1 MRTVI
6 VYFSGTGNTKA
17 IARGY
22 ERVIAKAGHE
32 VVTSSIEDLHA
43 IPEHDFLIVGGPIYA
58 GNMPDK
64 LINWIRK
71 NIPVSKSNPKAI
83 VFSTS
88 AGLLNA
94 NGVKS
99 IGKKLIK
106 KGYKIVDAPTYEMP
120 RNFYIDKYDPTPESV
135 QKQQFEDAATDILK
149 SVSKME
155 LNTMFDWSESVIMID
170 LLADVF
176 RLMARTL
183 GKSFQITETCIAC
196 GKCQKDC
203 PQQNIDYRKKLY
215 SNKCMM
221 CTRCIHNCPVNAI
234 TYKGKQ
240 IEQYQ
245 VHYEINMWKVRRQ

>member
-1 MRTVI
+1 MKTLI

-22 ERVIAKAGHE
+22 EKAITKAGHS
-32 VVTSSIEDLHA
+32 VILSSIENLNE

-71 NIPVSKSNPKAI
+71 ALPANVSNKKAI
-83 VFSTS
+83 VYSTS

-106 KGYKIVDAPTYEMP
+106 KGYALVDAPTFEMP
-120 RNFYIDKYDPTPESV
+120 RNFYIDKYDPTPEAI
-135 QKQQFEDAATDILK
+135 QKQQFENAASTILK
-149 SVSKME
+149 SVSKMDD
-155 LNTMFDWSESVIMID
+155 NTVSNLSESVMMID

-176 RLMARTL
+176 RMMAKSL
-183 GKSFQITETCIAC
+183 GKSYQITDQCIGC
-196 GKCQKDC
+196 GKCEKDC
-203 PQQNIDYRKKLY
+203 PQQNIDYKNKLY
-215 SNKCMM
+215 FNKCIM
-221 CTRCIHNCPVNAI
+221 CTRCIHNCPMNAI
-234 TYKGKQ
+234 VYKGKQ
-240 IEQYQ
+240 IEQYK
-245 VHYEINMWKVRRQ
+245 VHFEINT

>member
-1 MRTVI
+1 MNVFI
-6 VYFSGTGNTKA
+6 VYFSGTGNSEA

-22 ERVIAKAGHE
+22 ERALVKAGHQ
-32 VVTSSIEDLHA
+32 VMSASIENLDK

-64 LINWIRK
+64 LINWIRTK
-71 NIPVSKSNPKAI
+71 IPAHAIDKKAI

-99 IGKKLIK
+99 IGRKLMK
-106 KGYKIVDAPTYEMP
+106 KGYSLVDAAIFEMP
-120 RNFYIDKYDPTPESV
+120 RNFYIDQYDPTPEAI
-135 QKQQFEDAATDILK
+135 QKQQFERAAVDIVN
-149 SVSKME
+149 SVRKMD
-155 LNTMFDWSESVIMID
+155 LDTVVDMTQSVIMID

-176 RLMARTL
+176 RWMAKSL
-183 GKSFQITETCIAC
+183 GKSFQITEQCIGC
-196 GKCQKDC
+196 GKCEKNC
-203 PQQNIDYRKKLY
+203 PEHNINYIEKRF

-234 TYKGKQ
+234 SYKEKH
-240 IEQYQ
+240 IDQYR
-245 VHYEINMWKVRRQ
+245 VHYEI

>member
-1 MRTVI
+1 MKTLI

-17 IARGY
+17 IAHGY
-22 ERVIAKAGHE
+22 ENVIIKAGHS
-32 VVTSSIEDLHA
+32 VVTSSIENLQE

-71 NIPVSKSNPKAI
+71 RIPINDMNKKAI
-83 VFSTS
+83 VYSTS

-106 KGYKIVDAPTYEMP
+106 KGYTLLDAATFEMP
-120 RNFYIDKYDPTPESV
+120 RNFYIDKYDPTPDTV
-135 QKQQFEDAATDILK
+135 QKQQFENAASAILK
-149 SVSKME
+149 SVSKMDS
-155 LNTMFDWSESVIMID
+155 NNKFNISESVIMID

-176 RLMARTL
+176 RLMAKTL
-183 GKSFQITETCIAC
+183 GKSYQITEKCIGC
-196 GKCQKDC
+196 GICEKNC
-203 PQQNIDYRKKLY
+203 PQHNIDFREKFY
-215 SNKCMM
+215 SNECIM

-234 TYKGKQ
+234 AYKGKH
-240 IEQYQ
+240 IDQYQ
-245 VHYEINMWKVRRQ
+245 VHYEINT

>member
-1 MRTVI
+1 MKI
-6 VYFSGTGNTKA
+6 LNIYFSGTGNTQA

-22 ERVIAKAGHE
+22 ERAITKAGHS
-32 VVTSSIEDLHA
+32 VVTSSIEKLHE

-71 NIPVSKSNPKAI
+71 KIPTNDSNKKAI
-83 VFSTS
+83 VYSTS

-99 IGKKLIK
+99 IGMKLIK
-106 KGYKIVDAPTYEMP
+106 KGYTLVDAPIFAMP
-120 RNFYIDKYDPTPESV
+120 RNFYIDKYDPTPEAI
-135 QKQQFEDAATDILK
+135 QKQQFEDAAAGILK
-149 SVSKME
+149 SVSK
-155 LNTMFDWSESVIMID
+155 LDLDTVFDMKESVIMID

-176 RLMARTL
+176 RLMAKSL
-183 GKSFQITETCIAC
+183 GKSFQITDKCIGC
-196 GKCQKDC
+196 GKCEKNC
-203 PQQNIDYRKKLY
+203 PQHNIDFREKLY

-234 TYKGKQ
+234 TYKAKN

-245 VHYEINMWKVRRQ
+245 VHYETSD